1 MKRTSRLYF
10 SSGKGRKGG
19 SETGM
24 GEEEEE
30 VKSKGVTECDKETRK
45 LTDLVSHFLEFVLRT
60 THDDHIQSSPGQLE
74 MKQPSNHV
82 CN

>member
-1 MKRTSRLYF
+1 MNTKTAQGGDEGEMKCERDTQ
-10 SSGKGRKGG
+10 
-19 SETGM
+19 
-24 GEEEEE
+24 
-30 VKSKGVTECDKETRK
+30 
-45 LTDLVSHFLEFVLRT
+45 LTDLVSHFLEFVLRA

>member
-1 MKRTSRLYF
+1 MKAQ
-10 SSGKGRKGG
+10 GG
-19 SETGM
+19 DE
-24 GEEEEE
+24 
-30 VKSKGVTECDKETRK
+30 GVTKRERDSQ
-45 LTDLVSHFLEFVLRT
+45 LTDLVGHFLQFVLRT